1 VSDRLNDV
9 DLLGEP
15 RSCRRLPAYVWLVGL
30 VVLVVG
36 CSVAI
41 GWKALS

>member
-15 RSCRRLPAYVWLVGL
+15 RSCGRLPAYVWFVSLALL
-30 VVLVVG
+30 VVF
-36 CSVAI
+36 AAAAT
-41 GWKALS
+41 ALNVLA